1 MFPQSSEA
9 LLPPNK
15 SCLLGDTICRAPS
28 VTGCCARR
36 LNSDPSACT
45 KRTCCRAGNVG
56 RIQLA
61 SPGLHQQGQ
70 STLQTPRES
79 TGLEAGAA
87 NTKAPWWLAPLPT
100 ITPRQAWT
108 QKHVPCAAQGVL
120 SVIPISPAFRFGLLE
135 TAGGGLVLEDAPYSW
150 GKLAPGQQYSPSVLL
165 MGKGAHPRAAGWDVL
180 ALSPPPPCFARWSDL
195 CSDRL

>member
-1 MFPQSSEA
+1 MPRSQRHRLLCSQAELRSQCLHQADLLSGWECGPHPARFPR
-9 LLPPNK
+9 P
-15 SCLLGDTICRAPS
+15 
-28 VTGCCARR
+28 
-36 LNSDPSACT
+36 PSA
-45 KRTCCRAGNVG
+45 RAGT
-56 RIQLA
+56 
-61 SPGLHQQGQ
+61 P
-70 STLQTPRES
+70 QTPRES
-79 TGLEAGAA
+79 PGLEAGAA
-87 NTKAPWWLAPLPT
+87 NTKAPWRLATLPT